1 MAGNAIPQQ
10 GTAMKVARKLTAALV
25 LGLIVIMSAYAWVQ
39 MRNEVTIMEADLGKN
54 AKFGRGAAR
63 LIEELW
69 GILGEERTRALLR
82 DADEAGPSELRM
94 RVVWL
99 TDEELAALDLTDD
112 QWREMFDPD
121 HNVIVV
127 RPEKDGRFERYT
139 YVTLS
144 LPGERP
150 AALEIAEQ
158 LTAQHAYIN
167 MNRASIVIASLM
179 VVLVGGLTSMLLGY
193 WLVGVPMQ
201 QVRDHAR
208 AVASGDLDARLA
220 LRRHDE
226 MGDLAGELNGMSRQL
241 AEARERLAAET
252 EARIATLEQLRHTD
266 RLTTVGRLAAGIAH
280 ELGTPLNVVAGRASK
295 IVSLG
300 GPAAEYGSIIAE
312 QAARM
317 TAIIRQLLDFSR
329 RQGPRLGM
337 ANLRALAARTLDML
351 GALAQKQGVA
361 LELHGGDD
369 LPMARVD
376 QSQMQQA
383 LANVILNGIQAMPS
397 GGILRIDVDRAR
409 GCPPDVPNATPEDY
423 LCITV
428 ADEGPGIAPDVL
440 PHVFEPF
447 FTTKDVGEGT
457 GLGLPVAHGIL
468 QEHGGWITVESE
480 VGRGTRFSLYV
491 RPAEGFSARI
501 EAAS

>member
-1 MAGNAIPQQ
+1 
-10 GTAMKVARKLTAALV
+10 MKVARKLTAALV

-39 MRNEVTIMEADLGKN
+39 MRNEVTILQADLGKN

-69 GILGEERTRALLR
+69 GILGEERTRALIR
-82 DADEAGPSELRM
+82 DADQAGPSELRM
-94 RVVWL
+94 RIVWL
-99 TDEELAALDLTDD
+99 TDEELATLGLTDD
-112 QWREMFDPD
+112 QWQAMFDPK
-121 HNVIVV
+121 HNVVVV
-127 RPEKDGRFERYT
+127 RPQEGHRFERYT
-139 YVTLS
+139 YVTLE

-158 LTAQHAYIN
+158 LTAQREYIN
-167 MNRASIVIASLM
+167 MNRASIAIATLM
-179 VVLVGGLTSMLLGY
+179 IVAVAGLTAMGLGY
-193 WLVGVPMQ
+193 WLVGVPVRK
-201 QVRDHAR
+201 VRDHAR
-208 AVASGDLDARLA
+208 AVAGGNLDARLA
-220 LRRHDE
+220 LEQHDE
-226 MGDLAGELNGMSRQL
+226 MGELASELNGMSGQL
-241 AEARERLAAET
+241 AEARARLAAET

-300 GPAAEYGSIIAE
+300 GPAAEYASIIAE

-351 GALAQKQGVA
+351 GALAQKQGVT
-361 LELHGGDD
+361 LELRGGED

-383 LANVILNGIQAMPS
+383 LANVVLNGIQAMRS
-397 GGILRIDVDRAR
+397 GGTLRVDIGRAH

-423 LCITV
+423 LCVTV
-428 ADEGPGIAPDVL
+428 ADEGPGITPDVL

-468 QEHGGWITVESE
+468 QEHGGWIAVESE

-491 RPAEGFSARI
+491 RPAEGFSTGI